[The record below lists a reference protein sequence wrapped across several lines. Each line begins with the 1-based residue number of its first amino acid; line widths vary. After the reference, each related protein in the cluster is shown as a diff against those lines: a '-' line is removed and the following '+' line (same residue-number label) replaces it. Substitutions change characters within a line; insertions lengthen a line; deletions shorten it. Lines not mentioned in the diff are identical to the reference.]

1 MDTKLKL
8 DTIANWQAQKDVMA
22 LDKQALVDSV
32 LTPEI
37 KSKLAE
43 IDAEFAGKTEVI
55 DANIATLQE
64 EVEAEVLAQGTTVKG
79 TYLMAVWNKGREGG
93 WDGAKLAGFAM
104 AHPEIMSAKKPDGK
118 PSIAFRKI

>member
-8 DTIANWQAQKDVMA
+8 DMISNFNAQKDVMMM
-22 LDKQALVDSV
+22 DKQALVDSV

-37 KSKLAE
+37 KAKLAE
-43 IDAEFAGKTEVI
+43 IDAEFAGKTEVV
-55 DANIATLQE
+55 DANIAALQE
-64 EVEAEVLAQGTTVKG
+64 EVEAEVLAQGATVKG
-79 TYLMAVWNKGREGG
+79 TYMMAVWNKGRSGG
-93 WDGAKLAGFAM
+93 WDDGKLQGFAM